1 MLEHRFK
8 NLTIRFANEDYLVNG
23 IAVFEI
29 EDFDEDGKEATFV
42 SAKLFDALS
51 KDGYINSPECLGY
64 LSEATVEH
72 LNQDSTL
79 CRSLGHKII

>member
-8 NLTIRFANEDYLVNG
+8 NLTIRFANEDFLVNG
-23 IAVFEI
+23 TAIFEI

-42 SAKLFDALS
+42 SAKLLDALG
-51 KDGYINSPECLGY
+51 KDGYVNSKECLGY
-64 LSEATVEH
+64 LGEATVEH
-72 LNQDSTL
+72 LNGDSTL